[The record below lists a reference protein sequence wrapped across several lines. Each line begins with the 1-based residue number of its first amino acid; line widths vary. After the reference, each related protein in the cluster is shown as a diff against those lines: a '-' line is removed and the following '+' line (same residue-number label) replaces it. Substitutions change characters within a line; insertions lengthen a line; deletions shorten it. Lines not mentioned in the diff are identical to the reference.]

1 MIDVRFSTAIQM
13 VLSVALAEHDG
24 FRCTS
29 QMLAEG
35 LGANPSFVRTLI
47 VPLNRDGLVVSTKGK
62 GGGIRLGRASDK
74 ITLRDIYCAVTE
86 DKKLFVARSDVPA
99 RCRISANIGEFF
111 KMITQDAE
119 GAVLNS
125 LESRTVAES
134 LAEILQFDQI
144 RQAKLGSRRP
154 VKLERTET

>member
-1 MIDVRFSTAIQM
+1 MIDVRFSTALQM
-13 VLSVALAEHDG
+13 VLSVALAELDG

-62 GGGIRLGRASDK
+62 GGGIRLGRPSDK

-86 DKKLFVARSDVPA
+86 DKKLFVARPDVPV
-99 RCRISANIGEFF
+99 RCRISANIGDFF
-111 KMITQDAE
+111 KVITEDAE
-119 GAVLNS
+119 GAVLDS
-125 LESRTVAES
+125 LGSRTLTAS
-134 LAEILQFDQI
+134 LAEILQFDQR
-144 RQAKLGSRRP
+144 RQAKLALGVP
-154 VKLERTET
+154 AKLLRTAT